1 MTIAEALAA
10 IRLRTVVISTLDG
23 KQIVGVPEAT
33 LRHLG
38 FLADVAIRVGNPG
51 PSAAQAAPR
60 LMLEPEAD
68 TTMDAAHQAW
78 IEELG
83 ELL

>member
-1 MTIAEALAA
+1 MPMTTAEALAA

-38 FLADVAIRVGNPG
+38 FLLETARAVDKSTEEATLPA
-51 PSAAQAAPR
+51 PS
-60 LMLEPEAD
+60 E
-68 TTMDAAHQAW
+68 TMDPAHEAW
-78 IEELG
+78 MQELM
-83 ELL
+83 